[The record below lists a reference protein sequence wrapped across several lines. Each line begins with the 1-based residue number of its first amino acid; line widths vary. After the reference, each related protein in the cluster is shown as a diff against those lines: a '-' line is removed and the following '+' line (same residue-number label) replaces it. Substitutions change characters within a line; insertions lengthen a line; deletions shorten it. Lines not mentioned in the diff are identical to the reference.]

1 MMIES
6 IAAIALAFLLGSFP
20 TAYVLGRFLARTDVR
35 QHGSGNPG
43 ALNAYRRLGKTAG
56 LLVLAIDAGKGALA
70 LYIGQ
75 QIGAPGIAIYV
86 AAVAIVLGHN
96 FSPFLGFK
104 GGKGAATALGISAF
118 VLWQLTAITIGV
130 GAVLFLVTRRPVLTM
145 TGVFLVLNALTIAT
159 GQTLGLILVCLILTF
174 VVGSTH
180 FFRQYPQ
187 FMSAIRQRQWRRLM
201 SIE

>member
-6 IAAIALAFLLGSFP
+6 IAAIALAFLLGSLP
-20 TAYVLGRFLARTDVR
+20 TAYVLGRLLGRTDVR
-35 QHGSGNPG
+35 QHGSGNDG
-43 ALNAYRRLGKTAG
+43 ALNAYRQLGKGSG

-75 QIGAPGIAIYV
+75 RIGAPDIAIYV
-86 AAVAIVLGHN
+86 AAVTIVLGHN

-118 VLWQLTAITIGV
+118 VLWQLTAITAGV
-130 GAVLFLVTRRPVLTM
+130 GVILFLITRHPVWTM
-145 TGVFLVLNALTIAT
+145 TGEFVALNALTIGT
-159 GQTLGLILVCLILTF
+159 GQTIGLIVVCLVLTF
-174 VVGSTH
+174 IVGGTH

-187 FMSAIRQRQWRRLM
+187 FMSAIRHRRWRRLM